1 MKDTKFLMELAIDK
15 NNLDTLLH
23 LVIDNAELNYNKKD
37 LRIGNEST
45 IVQFI
50 KYLNP
55 IAYENKLK
63 ELKKEYI

>member
-1 MKDTKFLMELAIDK
+1 MNDTEFIMKLAIDK
-15 NNLDTLLH
+15 NNLDTLIH
-23 LVIDNAELNYNKKD
+23 LIIDNSELNYNGES

-55 IAYENKLK
+55 VAYENKLK
-63 ELKKEYI
+63 ELKKENI